1 MTAPSGFHPVIMLP
15 TYNNAPKLAAVLR
28 SVRHLG
34 WPMLVVDDGST
45 DATRSILDDF
55 EAGQGEFDGEGAV
68 SVRVVRHLQNRG
80 KGAALRTGFGEA
92 ERMGFTHALTMDT
105 DGQHA
110 PTDAPKLMAAAEAN
124 PTALVTG
131 CRNAQADDYPTAS
144 RVGRLM
150 SNLCIFISS
159 GRRVEDSQC
168 GYRVYPLGLVRTVR
182 CWSGRFGY
190 EAEILTRSGWAG
202 CPLVQVPVQ
211 TIYPP
216 PGQRI
221 SHFRP
226 VKDTI
231 HGWTLH
237 FLMSMR
243 AVWPWP
249 FVKWPENQ
257 PQTGRHRKALWQRVL
272 KWFDPR
278 ELVRAVR
285 RDQVS
290 QMSVAAGLSVGVM
303 IAALPVY
310 PLQTVLAV
318 YLSKRLHLHPVST
331 VLGSN
336 VSIPPIGVAIVLASI
351 YLGHVM
357 LTGSPPSLA
366 DFEGLSSLSF
376 GQIRHLMHEYFA
388 SWWIGG
394 ATIGWVAGWITFA
407 VAMFA
412 LRLIPVESVTTVS
425 EESLAR
431 QQGDAPS
438 LSASEPNTAAPRS
451 SEAWPDPAGE
461 PDGQTMVTT
470 AASGT
475 PQ

>member
-1 MTAPSGFHPVIMLP
+1 MLP
-15 TYNNAPKLAAVLR
+15 TYNNAPKLAAVLGAV
-28 SVRHLG
+28 SHLG
-34 WPMLVVDDGST
+34 RPILIVDDGST
-45 DATRSILDDF
+45 DQTRSMLDAF
-55 EAGQGEFDGEGAV
+55 EANPGEFAGDG
-68 SVRVVRHLQNRG
+68 SLTIPVRVVRHIQNRG
-80 KGAALRTGFGEA
+80 KGAALRTGFAEA
-92 ERMGFTHALTMDT
+92 ERMGFSHALTMDT

-110 PTDAPKLMAAAEAN
+110 PADAAALLAAAEAN

-144 RVGRLM
+144 RIGRLM
-150 SNLCIFISS
+150 SNLCIFLSS

-216 PGQRI
+216 AGERI

-231 HGWTLH
+231 HGWSLH
-237 FLMSMR
+237 FVMSMR

-249 FVKWPENQ
+249 FVKWPEPDKNA
-257 PQTGRHRKALWQRVL
+257 GRKRKALWRRIAG
-272 KWFDPR
+272 WFDPR

-290 QMSVAAGLSVGVM
+290 QMSVAAGLAVGVM
-303 IAALPVY
+303 IAALPLY
-310 PLQTVLAV
+310 PLQTLLAV

-336 VSIPPIGVAIVLASI
+336 VSIPPIGVAIILASI
-351 YLGHVM
+351 YLGHMM

-376 GQIRHLMHEYFA
+376 AQVRQLMHEYFA

-412 LRLIPVESVTTVS
+412 LRLIPVESQTTVT
-425 EESLAR
+425 EESLAECD
-431 QQGDAPS
+431 GAKDSSTGVAEELPPDARAWTDSVTKPGT
-438 LSASEPNTAAPRS
+438 EPLVTAA
-451 SEAWPDPAGE
+451 
-461 PDGQTMVTT
+461 
-470 AASGT
+470 ASAT
-475 PQ
+475 HQ